1 MHSSE
6 VTGTV
11 QSTPFSTFFRL
22 RLSLSRA
29 VLRRTEHA
37 RRAASA
43 ASWRRLS
50 PTPTLGAKTKSRRSD
65 RICNHLKERT
75 RSTHPEHQA
84 GKASTRLERR
94 APCWKGQHNNALGLS
109 TAETA
114 PWFPTSVRSSS
125 YCCALLLRAATVAR
139 VDAHVLRDV
148 ALLDEI
154 LGPAFRHHLMREVI
168 RGHQW
173 SSVVITSW
181 ARVSSS
187 PSTRHH
193 SGHSP

>member
-1 MHSSE
+1 MTPGEQSRQCPDSVWPNTKCVYAGMHSSE

-75 RSTHPEHQA
+75 RSTQPEHQA

-94 APCWKGQHNNALGLS
+94 APCWKGQHNMLWACLPPRRRHGSPLVCDPRPI
-109 TAETA
+109 AA
-114 PWFPTSVRSSS
+114 P
-125 YCCALLLRAATVAR
+125 YCCAQPPLPGLMHTSSVMSLFSTKY
-139 VDAHVLRDV
+139 
-148 ALLDEI
+148 
-154 LGPAFRHHLMREVI
+154 LGPRF
-168 RGHQW
+168 
-173 SSVVITSW
+173 VITEYT
-181 ARVSSS
+181 S
-187 PSTRHH
+187 PLGS
-193 SGHSP
+193 